1 MQVALG
7 RLQVSLVVVK
17 RERGDRVSAPTTPA
31 PNPLERVA
39 RRNRALEQAGADQ
52 ARWLQSWSLR
62 LDPGA
67 VPRPGST
74 LPDAPYWDRPRP
86 PL

>member
-7 RLQVSLVVVK
+7 RLKVSLVVAK
-17 RERGDRVSAPTTPA
+17 RDRGDKVSAPSTPA
-31 PNPLERVA
+31 PAPLERAV
-39 RRNRALEQAGADQ
+39 RHNQALEQAGADQ
-52 ARWLQSWSLR
+52 ARWLQSRSLR

-67 VPRPGST
+67 VTRPGST
-74 LPDAPYWDRPRP
+74 LPDAPYWDRPCP